1 MKSVSIFISE
11 TLRLERLWCFPGTI
25 SSWRSFPSYKRLRE
39 KLAWENNI
47 QFIFQEYFNIW
58 NMFVS
63 MRSLSMY
70 MYIKF
75 MNINYYRI
83 KFRICIDVYM
93 QLNAVRFVPLTSEYW
108 RWEKSVF
115 QILKVEFTSESVHS
129 LWEGSKKNSSPSMK
143 KLPNCK

>member
-39 KLAWENNI
+39 KLAWENNF
-47 QFIFQEYFNIW
+47 QFIFQKYFNIW

-75 MNINYYRI
+75 MNINYYIESSLEFVSLCTCKCCAFCTSHIQVLEMGEVCFPNSKGRI
-83 KFRICIDVYM
+83 HQWICT
-93 QLNAVRFVPLTSEYW
+93 LPLGG
-108 RWEKSVF
+108 F
-115 QILKVEFTSESVHS
+115 
-129 LWEGSKKNSSPSMK
+129 
-143 KLPNCK
+143 